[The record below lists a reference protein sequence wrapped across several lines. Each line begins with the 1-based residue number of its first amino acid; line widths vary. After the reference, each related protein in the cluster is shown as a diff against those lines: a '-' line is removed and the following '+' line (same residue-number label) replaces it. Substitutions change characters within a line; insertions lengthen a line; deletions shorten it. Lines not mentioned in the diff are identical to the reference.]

1 GLTSAEGLRLPESVG
16 GGLYLSGLTS
26 AEGLRLPESVGG
38 GLYLSGLTSAD
49 KNKLRVQ
56 YPNLNFI

>member
-1 GLTSAEGLRLPESVG
+1 LRLPESVG